1 MLNSDLFSF
10 KNKYSIGFVVFLAL
24 LSIGIALDQLWVLL
38 LPVLGFII
46 YVFLFRHDLYYFA
59 IFSLVPVS
67 VGLEKFTDFNIGLY
81 FPTEPMIVMS
91 ALLLLFKFWHERSY
105 PLHYLK
111 HPISM
116 VIILHLSWLLLT
128 TLTSTMPVVS
138 IKFFLVRFWYVFCF
152 FFYIF
157 LVFEKNPNGRLK
169 TILLCYFIPLMGV
182 IIYTIIRHTLHKY
195 DEKAAHWVMQP
206 FFKDHTSY
214 GAILAMMTPFVLSFL
229 FKKQKNL
236 NIYILLFFV
245 GSIFFTGLILSYTR
259 AAWISLIGALFLYLI
274 LYFKVSI
281 KQLSVVG
288 FIILLVLVGNWENII
303 QKLEKNKQDASADLV
318 EHVQS
323 ISNIASDAS
332 NLERINRWNCAWKM
346 FQKKPVFGW
355 GPGTYMFQY
364 APFQSSEQ
372 LTIISTNFA
381 DGGNAHSEYLG
392 PLAES
397 GLLGSLIFIVL
408 VVAVIYYGVKTYH
421 KADQNYRTSILIVLM
436 GFVTYILHGIL
447 NNYLDT
453 DKASVL
459 FWSFAAF
466 ITFTDIQQSS
476 QKATGQ

>member
-1 MLNSDLFSF
+1 MLSSTLFSF
-10 KNKYSIGFVVFLAL
+10 KNVYSTGFVVFLTL
-24 LSIGIALDQLWVLL
+24 LGLGIAFDQLWVLL
-38 LPVLGFII
+38 LPVLGLLI
-46 YVFLFRHDLYYFA
+46 YFFLFRHDIYYFT
-59 IFSLVPVS
+59 IFTLVPLS

-81 FPTEPMIVMS
+81 FPTEPMIVLS
-91 ALLLLFKFWHERSY
+91 AVLLLLKFSYERSY
-105 PLHYLK
+105 PLIYLK
-111 HPISM
+111 HPISI
-116 VIILHLSWLLLT
+116 VVILHLAWLLLT
-128 TLTSTMPVVS
+128 TFTSSMFLVS

-152 FFYIF
+152 FFYLF
-157 LVFEKNPNGRLK
+157 LVYEKNPTGRLK
-169 TILLCYFIPLMGV
+169 TLLLCYFVPLMGV
-182 IIYTIIRHTLHKY
+182 ITYTIVRHTLHKY

-245 GSIFFTGLILSYTR
+245 GTIFFTGLILSYTR
-259 AAWISLIGALFLYLI
+259 AAWISLLGALALYLI
-274 LYFKVSI
+274 LHFKISI
-281 KQLSVVG
+281 KQLSTVG
-288 FIILLVLVGNWENII
+288 LIVLIFLVGNWDNLI

-346 FQKKPVFGW
+346 FQEKPLFGW

-397 GLLGSLIFIVL
+397 GLLGSLLFIAL
-408 VVAVIYYGVKTYH
+408 VIMVIYYGIKTYH
-421 KADQNYRTSILIVLM
+421 KADQSYKASILIVLL

-466 ITFTDIQQSS
+466 IAYTDVHQTS
-476 QKATGQ
+476 QKATG